1 MFEAI
6 RKVTGNM
13 QKINAASVLEILI
26 ARPEFQGLII
36 KLNTQEQLFKK
47 GIDSKGVTLGVYS
60 PFTINIK
67 KNERSPSQP
76 TNRVTLKDTG
86 DFYKT
91 WTVTTKNG
99 DIIIEAD
106 GDKDDKNLM
115 DVYGEDIVGLIEENL
130 QTLIDEIKIKT
141 PELVESLLFA

>member
-13 QKINAASVLEILI
+13 QKITSVKVLTILI
-26 ARPEFQGLII
+26 ERPEFQGLII

-47 GIDSKGVTLGVYS
+47 GVDSKGVSLGVYA
-60 PFTINIK
+60 PFTIDK
-67 KNERSPSQP
+67 KQQDNLPF
-76 TNRVTLKDTG
+76 NHVTLFQEG

-91 WTVTTKNG
+91 WTVKMVNG
-99 DIIIEAD
+99 NIVIEAD
-106 GDKDDKNLM
+106 GDKSDKNLM
-115 DVYGEDIVGLIEENL
+115 DVYGEDIVGLIKENL
-130 QTLIDEIKIKT
+130 QKLIDEVKVKT